1 MSDQN
6 NFNAQNNFN
15 GQNNQNNFNGQNDP
29 NNQNNFNAQNNQ
41 NNQNNF
47 NAQNNPNNQNN
58 FNGQNNFNNQNNF
71 NGQNN
76 FDSTDFTNEFDPMDI
91 QANKTIG
98 GLAYLLFFLP
108 LLAAPNSKF
117 GKFHAN
123 QSLIVFLFAIA
134 LGVIS
139 GLLDAILP
147 YHLFRI
153 LNIVFKLGYLAEV
166 ALIIIG
172 LVTALNGKAKELP
185 LIGTIRII
193 K

>member
-6 NFNAQNNFN
+6 NFNGQNNP
-15 GQNNQNNFNGQNDP
+15 NNQNNFNGQNNP
-29 NNQNNFNAQNNQ
+29 

-71 NGQNN
+71 NAQNNFNNQNN

-91 QANKTIG
+91 QTNKTIS
-98 GLAYLLFFLP
+98 GLAYVLFFLP

-123 QSLIVFLFAIA
+123 QSLIVFLFLVA

-139 GLLDAILP
+139 GLLGAILP

-153 LNIVFKLGYLAEV
+153 LKIVFKLGDLAAV
-166 ALIIIG
+166 AFIIIG